1 KENPMGL
8 FGGKKN
14 DDNSSEITFDDRM
27 YLGSAAVYEAIE
39 RGEIQGEQAVRNAL
53 EQARYDA
60 S

>member
-1 KENPMGL
+1 MGL

-14 DDNSSEITFDDRM
+14 DDSTPELTFGDRM
-27 YLGSAAVYEAIE
+27 YMGSAAVYEAIE
-39 RGEIQGEQAVRNAL
+39 RGEIQGEQAVRDAL

>member
-1 KENPMGL
+1 MGL

-14 DDNSSEITFDDRM
+14 NDDNSSEVTFQDRM
-27 YLGSAAVYEAIE
+27 YMGSAAVYEAIE
-39 RGEIQGEQAVRNAL
+39 RGEIRGEQAVRDAL

>member
-1 KENPMGL
+1 MGL

-14 DDNSSEITFDDRM
+14 DDSSSSEGVNFQDRM
-27 YLGSAAVYEAIE
+27 YMGSAAVYAAIE
-39 RGEIQGEQAVRNAL
+39 RGEIQGEQAVRDAL